1 MKVREAVTKAKDYIR
16 DLYTDEDIRFV
27 GLEEVEFD
35 DEGQD
40 HSWRITIG
48 FARPWD
54 SPPKHVLEDA
64 LTQTFLERRPP
75 SRPPIPRTYKLV
87 VLRDADGKV
96 LAVKNRDPAAR

>member
-35 DEGQD
+35 DESQD
-40 HSWRITIG
+40 HAWRITIG

-64 LTQTFLERRPP
+64 LTQTFSGTASL
-75 SRPPIPRTYKLV
+75 
-87 VLRDADGKV
+87 LRDRQSRAPTS
-96 LAVKNRDPAAR
+96 LSFCETPTARSWL